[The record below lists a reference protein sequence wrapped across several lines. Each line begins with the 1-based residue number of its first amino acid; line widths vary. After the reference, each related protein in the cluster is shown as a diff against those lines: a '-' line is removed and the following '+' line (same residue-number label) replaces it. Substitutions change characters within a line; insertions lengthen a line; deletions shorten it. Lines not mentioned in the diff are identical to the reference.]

1 MKLNFTSAMVLVLIF
16 IFATPVAVLTY
27 RALNS
32 PTEPSTAHT
41 TQIRMLD
48 SPLARI
54 TYSIPEIKSTPTSL
68 TLECATVAEY
78 AEVSSE
84 NYEGWTNYETWCVNL
99 WLNKEASYLWLI
111 QVANNPELTD
121 YQKCEVLKNEVEA
134 ANPLIDGESIYSDL
148 LVAAMSSV
156 DWVQIIQAAQE
167 E

>member
-1 MKLNFTSAMVLVLIF
+1 
-16 IFATPVAVLTY
+16 
-27 RALNS
+27 
-32 PTEPSTAHT
+32 
-41 TQIRMLD
+41 
-48 SPLARI
+48 
-54 TYSIPEIKSTPTSL
+54 
-68 TLECATVAEY
+68 VAEY
-78 AEVSSE
+78 TEVSSE

-156 DWVQIIQAAQE
+156 DWVQIIQASQE